1 MTEPV
6 VRARTFVAGGLA
18 AGVVRRAVTAFA
30 TGSLVFGAFVGT
42 SAGSFEEDDATSLNA
57 PPSEFNEDLPDEL
70 QGVDIVE
77 HLDES
82 LPRFYAKN
90 REDV

>member
-70 QGVDIVE
+70 QG
-77 HLDES
+77 LS
-82 LPRFYAKN
+82 LIHISEPTRPY
-90 REDV
+90 